1 MQRETVADGL
11 YFGEGP
17 RWHDGRLW
25 FSDFYQH
32 AVLSVGAQ
40 GDVRAEHKFN
50 EQTSGLGWLPDGRL
64 VVVGMA
70 SMTLLRQEDD
80 GFVVH
85 ADLSA
90 YARHLCNDMVI
101 DADGRAY
108 VGNFGFDLDDHIRTR
123 GAEVVMKDHP
133 KADLVCVEP
142 DGRVHVAAPGL
153 SFPNGAVITPDGSTL
168 IIAETLG
175 MCLTA
180 FDRAEDGSL
189 SNRREWAPV
198 GARAP
203 DGICLDTNGNVWIAD
218 ALSAECVLIE
228 EGGRVIATA
237 QASQNCFAC
246 MLGGEDGQDLFMMTA
261 PSSDK
266 SQASKAPRGKV
277 ERLRVDAPGAGW
289 P

>member
-1 MQRETVADGL
+1 MQRETIADGL
-11 YFGEGP
+11 FFGEGP

-32 AVLSVGAQ
+32 AVLSVGAH
-40 GDVRAEHKFN
+40 GDVRIEHQFS

-64 VVVGMA
+64 VVVGMN
-70 SMTLLRQEDD
+70 SMTLLRQEES

-85 ADLSA
+85 ADLSEH
-90 YARHLCNDMVI
+90 ARHLCNDMVI

-108 VGNFGFDLDDHIRTR
+108 VGNFGFDLDEHIRSR
-123 GAEVVMKDHP
+123 GPEVVMKDHP
-133 KADLVCVEP
+133 KADLICVEP
-142 DGRVHVAAPGL
+142 DGRVHVAAPDL
-153 SFPNGAVITPDGSTL
+153 SFPNGAVITPDGNTL

-198 GARAP
+198 GGRAP
-203 DGICLDTNGNVWIAD
+203 DGICLDADGNVWVAD
-218 ALSAECVLIE
+218 ALSTECVLFE
-228 EGGRVIATA
+228 EGGNVMATA

-246 MLGGEDGQDLFMMTA
+246 MLGGEDGNDLFMMTA

-266 SQASKAPRGKV
+266 SKASKSPGAKIERVKAPAPR
-277 ERLRVDAPGAGW
+277 AGW

>member
-70 SMTLLRQEDD
+70 SMTLLCQEDD

-123 GAEVVMKDHP
+123 GAEVVMQDHP

-142 DGRVHVAAPGL
+142 DGRVYVAEPGL
-153 SFPNGAVITPDGSTL
+153 SFPNGTVITPDGSTL

-189 SNRREWAPV
+189 NNRREWAQV
-198 GARAP
+198 GLRAP
-203 DGICLDTNGNVWIAD
+203 DGICLDAGGNVWVAD
-218 ALSAECVLIE
+218 ALSTECVLIE
-228 EGGRVIATA
+228 EGGNVIATA

-246 MLGGEDGQDLFMMTA
+246 MLGGEDGKDLFMMTA

-266 SQASKAPRGKV
+266 SQASKAPLAKV
-277 ERLRVDAPGAGW
+277 ERVTVETPGAGW